1 MFQKHFFGSFY
12 GSLELTYCVC
22 LRPGLYKPKRSVWS
36 KKALL
41 VLLTLH
47 NECSFCQTSDRE
59 KSYFSITLF
68 CRRLMPPSTGTKN
81 EIHRPCMWVGMQTIY
96 LLPFG
101 FFPFPSSHMH
111 VFLIV
116 AYLLILIS
124 LIQLGWGCLAEV
136 QVGMYFPF
144 FWQTKVTQLSFIW
157 DVSVHKTVYFQIF
170 AKKSLQ
176 LITTKCSLCNY

>member
-1 MFQKHFFGSFY
+1 MFQKHCFGSFY

-68 CRRLMPPSTGTKN
+68 CRRLMPPSTGKKT

-144 FWQTKVTQLSFIW
+144 FWQTKVAQLLSFFSCVLRGTWFGQKLENKI
-157 DVSVHKTVYFQIF
+157 
-170 AKKSLQ
+170 
-176 LITTKCSLCNY
+176 

>member
-1 MFQKHFFGSFY
+1 MFQKHFLGSFY

-59 KSYFSITLF
+59 KSYFSITLL

-81 EIHRPCMWVGMQTIY
+81 EIHVGWHANNIFAPIW
-96 LLPFG
+96 LLPISQ
-101 FFPFPSSHMH
+101 FPH
-111 VFLIV
+111 
-116 AYLLILIS
+116 ACLLDS
-124 LIQLGWGCLAEV
+124 CLFV
-136 QVGMYFPF
+136 NTNQFDSIGLR
-144 FWQTKVTQLSFIW
+144 LSGRGASW
-157 DVSVHKTVYFQIF
+157 YSNVLNTSYALNKSYAGPKT
-170 AKKSLQ
+170 
-176 LITTKCSLCNY
+176 